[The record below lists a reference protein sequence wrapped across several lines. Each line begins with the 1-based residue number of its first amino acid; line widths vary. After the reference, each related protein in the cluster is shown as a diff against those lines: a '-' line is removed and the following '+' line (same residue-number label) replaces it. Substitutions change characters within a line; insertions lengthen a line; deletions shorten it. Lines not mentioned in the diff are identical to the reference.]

1 MKMAKIMEEFVM
13 IKRGRRLRVNA
24 AIRDMV
30 RETSLNSKDFIYP
43 IFVVEGDNIKNE
55 ISSLPG
61 VYHYSVDRLYEVVE
75 EVREANISGVLL
87 FGIPNHKDEC
97 GSESYNDNGIVQQA
111 IREIKKLDKE
121 LLIIT
126 DVCMCEY
133 TSHGHCGIIHDEYV
147 DNDETLEYL
156 SKIAVSHAKA
166 GADIIAPSDM
176 MDGRIGSLRSALDEN
191 NFKNVSIMSYSAKYC
206 SAFYGPFRDAANSA
220 PQFGDRKTYQMDPGN
235 RMEAIRETQM
245 DVEEGADFIM
255 VKPALSYLDIIRDCK
270 ENFNLPL
277 VAYNVSGEYAMIKA
291 AGKLGVIDEERVM
304 METLTSIKRAGA
316 DIIITYHALEAA
328 KVLRR

>member
-1 MKMAKIMEEFVM
+1 
-13 IKRGRRLRVNA
+13 
-24 AIRDMV
+24 
-30 RETSLNSKDFIYP
+30 
-43 IFVVEGDNIKNE
+43 
-55 ISSLPG
+55 
-61 VYHYSVDRLYEVVE
+61 
-75 EVREANISGVLL
+75 
-87 FGIPNHKDEC
+87 
-97 GSESYNDNGIVQQA
+97 
-111 IREIKKLDKE
+111 
-121 LLIIT
+121 
-126 DVCMCEY
+126 MCEY

>member
-1 MKMAKIMEEFVM
+1 M

-30 RETSLNSKDFIYP
+30 RETSLDSKDFIYP

-75 EVREANISGVLL
+75 EVREADISGVLL
-87 FGIPNHKDEC
+87 FGIPHHKDEC

-111 IREIKKLDKE
+111 IREIKNLDKE
-121 LLIIT
+121 LLVIT

-176 MDGRIGSLRSALDEN
+176 MDGRIGSLRRALDEN

-328 KVLRR
+328 KVLKR